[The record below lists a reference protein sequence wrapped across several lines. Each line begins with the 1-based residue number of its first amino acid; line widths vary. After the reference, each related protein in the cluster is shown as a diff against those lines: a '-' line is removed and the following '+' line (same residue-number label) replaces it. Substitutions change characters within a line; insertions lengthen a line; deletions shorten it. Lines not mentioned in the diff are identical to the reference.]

1 VNPGTTRKLAEQENP
16 DGSRVELR
24 MTSSG
29 ELRIFTDRGEGTAGT
44 SAALPLAKL
53 EAWLD
58 IARDASLRYT
68 PPEEAS
74 P

>member
-1 VNPGTTRKLAEQENP
+1 VNPGTTRKLAAHENP

-24 MTSSG
+24 MTSTG
-29 ELRIFTDRGEGTAGT
+29 GTAGT

-58 IARDASLRYT
+58 IARDATLRYT
-68 PPEEAS
+68 PPEETS